1 MIEGLETLTRTD
13 LDVLLAFAKYDMR
26 VNRTSEKAF
35 FHRNTI
41 DSHLSKIRYKTGLN
55 PKKFYDLVKL
65 IAAVEEM
72 EKNGSFP
79 R

>member
-1 MIEGLETLTRTD
+1 MIEGLDALTRVD
-13 LDVLLAFAKYDMR
+13 IDVLLAFAKYDMK
-26 VNRTSEKAF
+26 VHRTAEKAF

-41 DSHLSKIRYKTGLN
+41 DSHLSRIHYKTGLN

-72 EKNGSFP
+72 EKNGTLT